1 MVLVDF
7 VLQIVQNH
15 WDKNISSA
23 VVSST
28 LDIYR
33 QILYLF
39 IILFVY
45 FIFMFYY
52 FADYLFPV
60 SCGCPRQYHN
70 VWRFDMC
77 RYSIIWY
84 KYTLKNTE
92 GAIKTGQSR
101 ETGKKHWIHKTK
113 KNKTK
118 TQHIMYRTPL
128 YANKHK

>member
-15 WDKNISSA
+15 WDKNISST
-23 VVSST
+23 VVSLT

-52 FADYLFPV
+52 FADYIFPV
-60 SCGCPRQYHN
+60 SYLVDVLDN
-70 VWRFDMC
+70 
-77 RYSIIWY
+77 I
-84 KYTLKNTE
+84 
-92 GAIKTGQSR
+92 
-101 ETGKKHWIHKTK
+101 
-113 KNKTK
+113 
-118 TQHIMYRTPL
+118 IMYGVLICVVIPL
-128 YANKHK
+128 FGTNTR

>member
-70 VWRFDMC
+70 VWHYLVQIHIKEYR
-77 RYSIIWY
+77 RGNQNWTIQRNWQ
-84 KYTLKNTE
+84 KTLDTQDEEKQNKNT
-92 GAIKTGQSR
+92 T
-101 ETGKKHWIHKTK
+101 H
-113 KNKTK
+113 
-118 TQHIMYRTPL
+118 YV
-128 YANKHK
+128 